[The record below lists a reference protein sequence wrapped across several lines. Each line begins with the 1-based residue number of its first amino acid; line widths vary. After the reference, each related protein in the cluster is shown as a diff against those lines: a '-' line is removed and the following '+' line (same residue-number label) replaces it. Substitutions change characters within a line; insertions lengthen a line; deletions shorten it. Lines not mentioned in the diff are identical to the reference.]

1 MISIKK
7 ITKLS
12 LIAIVAFSV
21 FVIWL
26 NFKFVPEVKAHTLK
40 NQMFEESIFAK
51 RAEMELSIRVMG
63 NIHQQLQ
70 NSETQVISDTLL
82 EAFFRNKG
90 ILELKSKEIMFEID
104 GLKNNLNKLNTMSLS
119 RHGDSISELSELLD
133 DMNLKAGDMIR
144 LMSETSI
151 EKIPYESIVEIR
163 DTSMEISTRLRNEH
177 RILND
182 AIVGDLNAIINIL
195 LITLLVILLGYNI
208 GVIRFI
214 SKEYI
219 FIHHSFKSLGSNR
232 FDFESLPAV
241 KSIFKEEQEMKTYI
255 KQLFDERKFIAEIRE
270 ILLEHYIV
278 DDVIESLFE
287 SLEKVMGIDR
297 IGIAFVDYNRN
308 LLIAEYGVANYD
320 DVLLGPG
327 FEVDIE
333 SSRLSRM
340 LIDKE
345 PFMTSD
351 LELDFMKRPQ
361 SPALALL
368 SREGIK
374 SNLVLPMTM
383 GDAVFGMVFLSSK
396 EKHFFSQEHLLL
408 AEKLIY
414 EIRGIL
420 NRAYFTKVI
429 FSKITKSFSELV
441 DQKDNETGDHISRMV
456 KYSVAITKGL
466 SVKNQSG
473 YDVNRKFI
481 LEIERNASSHD
492 IGKVGIP
499 DNVLKKPGKLDSDE
513 WTIMKTHAAIGAD
526 IFRDLRMG
534 LTAFDPEFYKMA
546 EEIARHH
553 HEKWD
558 GSGYPDGLRG
568 MEIPL
573 SARIVALA
581 DVFDALTSR
590 RVYKEAF
597 SLEAS
602 LEIIKSSRGNHLDP
616 IIVDVF
622 FENLDVMKAIMYN
635 SK

>member
-7 ITKLS
+7 ITKIS
-12 LIAIVAFSV
+12 LIAIVVFSL

-26 NFKFVPEVKAHTLK
+26 NFYFVPEVRTYTSM
-40 NQMFEESIFAK
+40 NQSYEESIFEK
-51 RAEMELSIRVMG
+51 RSEMELSIRVMG

-70 NSETQVISDTLL
+70 NSESPVISEALQD
-82 EAFFRNKG
+82 AFFRNKN
-90 ILELKSKEIMFEID
+90 IIESESKEIMIEIE
-104 GLKNNLNKLNTMSLS
+104 GLKNNWNKLNAMSLS

-133 DMNLKAGDMIR
+133 GLNWNAQELNGIV
-144 LMSETSI
+144 SEVSI
-151 EKIPYESIVEIR
+151 ENIPYESIVEIR
-163 DTSMEISTRLRNEH
+163 DATSELSTRLKNEH
-177 RILND
+177 RVVND
-182 AIVGDLNAIINIL
+182 AIIGDLNAIINIMMIL
-195 LITLLVILLGYNI
+195 LLAILLGYNI

-214 SKEYI
+214 SKEYNFI
-219 FIHHSFKSLGSNR
+219 FQSFKSLGSNR
-232 FDFESLPAV
+232 FDFESLPPV
-241 KSIFKEEQEMKTYI
+241 KSIFKEENEMRTNI
-255 KQLFDERKFIAEIRE
+255 RHLFDERKFITEIRE

-308 LLIAEYGVANYD
+308 LLIAEYGVSNYN

-327 FEVDIE
+327 FEVDID

-340 LIDKE
+340 LKDRQSI
-345 PFMTSD
+345 MTSD
-351 LELDFMKRPQ
+351 LELDFKNRPN

-368 SREGIK
+368 NSEGIK

-396 EKHFFSQEHLLL
+396 EKHFFNQEHQML

-414 EIRGIL
+414 EIKGLL

-429 FSKITKSFSELV
+429 FSKITTSFSELV
-441 DQKDNETGDHISRMV
+441 DQKDNETGDHINRMV
-456 KYSVAITKGL
+456 KYSVAIAKGL
-466 SVKNQSG
+466 RLKKLPH
-473 YDVNRKFI
+473 YEIDRKFI

-499 DNVLKKPGKLDSDE
+499 DSVLKKPGKLDSDE

-526 IFRDLRMG
+526 IFRDLREG
-534 LTAFDPEFYKMA
+534 LTEFDPEFYKMA

-558 GSGYPDGLRG
+558 GSGYPDGLSG

-597 SLEAS
+597 SLDTS
-602 LEIIKSSRGNHLDP
+602 LDIIRNSRGNHLDP
-616 IIVDVF
+616 VIVDVF
-622 FENLDVMKAIMYN
+622 FENLEMMKTIMYN

>member
-7 ITKLS
+7 ITRLS
-12 LIAIVAFSV
+12 LITIVIFSV

-26 NFKFVPEVKAHTLK
+26 NFYFVPEVRTYASK
-40 NQMFEESIFAK
+40 NQSYEESIIEK
-51 RAEMELSIRVMG
+51 QTEMELSIRVMG

-70 NSETQVISDTLL
+70 KTETPEISDALQD
-82 EAFFRNKG
+82 AFNRNKET
-90 ILELKSKEIMFEID
+90 IALKSKEIMVEID
-104 GLKNNLNKLNTMSLS
+104 GLKFNWDKLNAMSLM
-119 RHGDSISELSELLD
+119 RHRESIMDLSNLLKELKTKSEDLLVLISES
-133 DMNLKAGDMIR
+133 
-144 LMSETSI
+144 TI
-151 EKIPYESIVEIR
+151 EEIPYSSLEDINEKNTALSF
-163 DTSMEISTRLRNEH
+163 RLKNEH
-177 RILND
+177 RILNN
-182 AIVGDLNAIINIL
+182 AIVGDLNAIINIMLIIL
-195 LITLLVILLGYNI
+195 LSIILGYNI

-219 FIHHSFKSLGSNR
+219 FIHHSFKALGSNR
-232 FDFESLPAV
+232 FDFESLPNLN
-241 KSIFKEEQEMKTYI
+241 SIFEEEKEMKTYI

-297 IGIAFVDYNRN
+297 IGIAFVDYDRN
-308 LLIAEYGVANYD
+308 LLIAEYGVSNYD
-320 DVLLGPG
+320 EVLLGPG
-327 FEVDIE
+327 FEVEIG
-333 SSRLSRM
+333 SSRLSKM
-340 LIDKE
+340 LVDKQ

-351 LELDFMKRPQ
+351 LELDFMNYPE
-361 SPALALL
+361 SPALSLL
-368 SREGIK
+368 NTEGIK

-396 EKHFFSQEHLLL
+396 EKCFFGQEHLML

-414 EIRGIL
+414 EIKGLL

-429 FSKITKSFSELV
+429 FSKITTSFSELV
-441 DQKDNETGDHISRMV
+441 DQKDNETGDHINRMV
-456 KYSVAITKGL
+456 KYSVALAKGL
-466 SVKNQSG
+466 SIKKTPG
-473 YDVNRKFI
+473 YDVDRKFI
-481 LEIERNASSHD
+481 QEVERNSSSHD

-499 DNVLKKPGKLDSDE
+499 DSVLKKPGKLNPEE
-513 WTIMKTHAAIGAD
+513 WEIMKTHAAIGAD

-558 GSGYPDGLRG
+558 GSGYPDGLKG
-568 MEIPL
+568 TETPL
-573 SARIVALA
+573 AARIVALA
-581 DVFDALTSR
+581 DVFDALTSK

-597 SLEAS
+597 SLDAS
-602 LEIIKSSRGNHLDP
+602 LDIIKSSSGNHLDP
-616 IIVDVF
+616 VIVDVF
-622 FENLDVMKAIMYN
+622 FENLEVMKAIMYS

>member
-7 ITKLS
+7 ITRLS
-12 LIAIVAFSV
+12 LFTIVVFSV

-26 NFKFVPEVKAHTLK
+26 NFYFVPEVRTYASK
-40 NQMFEESIFAK
+40 NQSYEESITEK
-51 RAEMELSIRVMG
+51 RSEMELSIRVMG

-70 NSETQVISDTLL
+70 KSETPDVSDALQ
-82 EAFFRNKG
+82 EAFNRNKG
-90 ILELKSKEIMFEID
+90 ILELKSSEIMAEID
-104 GLKNNLNKLNTMSLS
+104 GLKFNWDKLNTMSLT
-119 RHGDSISELSELLD
+119 RHGKSILELSSLLD
-133 DMNLKAGDMIR
+133 EMNSKAEELFMI
-144 LMSETSI
+144 MSMASI
-151 EKIPYESIVEIR
+151 EDIPFDSLEAIKESNTEL
-163 DTSMEISTRLRNEH
+163 SLRLKNEH

-182 AIVGDLNAIINIL
+182 AIVGDLNAIINIMLIIL
-195 LITLLVILLGYNI
+195 LTLLLGYNI

-214 SKEYI
+214 SKDYI
-219 FIHHSFKSLGSNR
+219 FIHHSFKALGSNW
-232 FDFESLPAV
+232 FEFESLPTV
-241 KSIFKEEQEMKTYI
+241 KSLFKEEKEMKTYI
-255 KQLFDERKFIAEIRE
+255 KRLFDERKFISDIRE

-297 IGIAFVDYNRN
+297 IGIAFVDYDRN
-308 LLIAEYGVANYD
+308 LLIAEYGVSNYD
-320 DVLLGPG
+320 EVLLGPG
-327 FEVDIE
+327 FEVEIG
-333 SSRLSRM
+333 SSRLSKM
-340 LIDKE
+340 LVDKQ

-351 LELDFMKRPQ
+351 LELDFMNRPE

-368 SREGIK
+368 SNEGIK

-396 EKHFFSQEHLLL
+396 EKRFFGQEHLML

-414 EIRGIL
+414 EIKGLL
-420 NRAYFTKVI
+420 NRSYFTKVI
-429 FSKITKSFSELV
+429 FSKITTSFSELV
-441 DQKDNETGDHISRMV
+441 DQKDNETGDHINRMV
-456 KYSVAITKGL
+456 KYSVAIAKGL
-466 SVKNQSG
+466 RLKKLPG
-473 YDVNRKFI
+473 YEIDRKFI

-499 DNVLKKPGKLDSDE
+499 DSVLKKPGKLNPDE
-513 WTIMKTHAAIGAD
+513 WVTMKTHAAIGAD

-534 LTAFDPEFYKMA
+534 LTAFDPDFYKMA

-558 GSGYPDGLRG
+558 GTGYPDGLKG
-568 MEIPL
+568 TEIPL

-597 SLEAS
+597 SLDDS
-602 LEIIKSSRGNHLDP
+602 LDIIRNSKGNHLDP
-616 IIVDVF
+616 VIVDVF
-622 FENLDVMKAIMYN
+622 FENLEVMKAIMFG

>member
-7 ITKLS
+7 ISKLS
-12 LIAIVAFSV
+12 LIAIIVFSL
-21 FVIWL
+21 FALWL
-26 NFKFVPEVKAHTLK
+26 NFYFVPEVRTYTSI
-40 NQMFEESIFAK
+40 NQVYEESIFEK
-51 RAEMELSIRVMG
+51 RKEMELSIRVMG

-70 NSETQVISDTLL
+70 NSETPMVSDALL

-90 ILELKSKEIMFEID
+90 VLESESKEIVIEID
-104 GLKNNLNKLNTMSLS
+104 GLKNNWRKINKMSLY
-119 RHGDSISELSELLD
+119 RHGVSISELSELLD
-133 DMNLKAGDMIR
+133 GMNSNARDMIR
-144 LMSETSI
+144 LISVTSI

-163 DTSMEISTRLRNEH
+163 DTTAELSIRLKNEH

-182 AIVGDLNAIINIL
+182 AIVGDLNAIINIMLISL
-195 LITLLVILLGYNI
+195 LAILFIYNI

-214 SKEYI
+214 SKEYN
-219 FIHHSFKSLGSNR
+219 FIHQSFKSLGSNR
-232 FDFESLPAV
+232 FDFESLPSV
-241 KSIFKEEQEMKTYI
+241 KSIFKEEQEMKTNI
-255 KQLFDERKFIAEIRE
+255 RQLFDERKFITEIRE

-308 LLIAEYGVANYD
+308 LLIAEYGVSNYEE
-320 DVLLGPG
+320 VLLGPG
-327 FEVDIE
+327 FEVDIN

-340 LIDKE
+340 LIDKQ

-351 LELDFMKRPQ
+351 IEKDFLNRPN

-368 SREGIK
+368 SSEGIQ
-374 SNLVLPMTM
+374 SNLVLPMMM

-396 EKHFFSQEHLLL
+396 EKNYFNREHLML

-414 EIRGIL
+414 EIKGLL

-429 FSKITKSFSELV
+429 FSKITTSFSELV
-441 DQKDNETGDHISRMV
+441 DQKDNETGDHINRMV
-456 KYSVAITKGL
+456 KYSVAIAKGL
-466 SVKNQSG
+466 RLKKLPQ
-473 YDVNRKFI
+473 YEINRKFI

-499 DNVLKKPGKLDSDE
+499 DNVLKKPGKLNSDE
-513 WTIMKTHAAIGAD
+513 WTVMKTHAAIGAD
-526 IFRDLRMG
+526 IFRDLRVG

-546 EEIARHH
+546 EDIARHH

-558 GSGYPDGLRG
+558 GSGYPDGLSG
-568 MEIPL
+568 MDIPL

-602 LEIIKSSRGNHLDP
+602 LDIIRNSRGNHLDP
-616 IIVDVF
+616 VIVDVF
-622 FENLDVMKAIMYN
+622 FENLEVMKAIMNN